1 MHAPAAQVRPSPGF
15 IALLGAL
22 TAFGALSIDLYLPAL
37 PIMGAA
43 LGVPSAA
50 TQQTITAFLLGVAG
64 GQLFYGPI
72 SDRHGRKGPLVGGI
86 VLYIAASVACAM
98 APTLE
103 WLIAARFVQG
113 LGGCAGMV
121 IARAAVRDRHDH
133 KDTARIFTYLT
144 LVFGLAPVLAP
155 LGGSLLLML
164 TGWRSIFWA
173 LAAFG
178 VTVLVAAIAAFPE
191 SRGADARAKA
201 RTESYARSYALLL
214 RDRRLLGY
222 LLAAAF
228 GSSSLFA
235 YVSASATV
243 FISDFGLTPM
253 QYSLVFGANAL
264 AMVGAAQINRAALSR
279 RSPDAIAGHA
289 LLAGAIIACGFA
301 LAAWAGLADLRVTI
315 AATFLLMGA
324 FGFFAGNLAAGAL
337 SVSPERA
344 GAIASLTGVAGFGI
358 GALVA
363 GIASALHDG
372 TALPLAGTMAAAHLI
387 ALGCFRLMGAAR

>member
-1 MHAPAAQVRPSPGF
+1 
-15 IALLGAL
+15 
-22 TAFGALSIDLYLPAL
+22 
-37 PIMGAA
+37 
-43 LGVPSAA
+43 
-50 TQQTITAFLLGVAG
+50 
-64 GQLFYGPI
+64 
-72 SDRHGRKGPLVGGI
+72 
-86 VLYIAASVACAM
+86 
-98 APTLE
+98 
-103 WLIAARFVQG
+103 
-113 LGGCAGMV
+113 MV

-133 KDTARIFTYLT
+133 TDTARIFTYLT

-191 SRGADARAKA
+191 SRGAEARARA
-201 RTESYARSYALLL
+201 RTESYAQSYALLL
-214 RDRRLLGY
+214 RDRRLRGY

-243 FISDFGLTPM
+243 FISDFGLTPLE
-253 QYSLVFGANAL
+253 YSLIFGANAL
-264 AMVGAAQINRAALSR
+264 AMVGAAQLNRAALAR
-279 RSPDAIAGHA
+279 RSPDRIAGLA
-289 LLAGAIIACGFA
+289 LVAGAIIAIAFA
-301 LAAWAGLADLRVTI
+301 LAAWAGFADLRVTI

-337 SVSPERA
+337 SISPERA
-344 GAIASLTGVAGFGI
+344 GAIASLTGVAQFGV

-387 ALGCFRLMGAAR
+387 GLGCFRLAGRQR